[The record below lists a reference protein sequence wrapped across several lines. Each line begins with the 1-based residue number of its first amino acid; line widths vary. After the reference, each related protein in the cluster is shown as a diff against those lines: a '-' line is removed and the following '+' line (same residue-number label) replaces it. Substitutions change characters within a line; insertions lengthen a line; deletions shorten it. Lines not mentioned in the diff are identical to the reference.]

1 MAPGLYNMMN
11 MGGYGMGSFGMGNG
25 YNFFTNCDGT
35 MNTNAMLGFGLA
47 NVGLNLGKSIF
58 NCYWGGG
65 AGGSSKAKKE
75 DPDKAEINSLTKEI
89 NTQLDNLKKGISE
102 EAGLAFTV
110 ETKYQTAIDDATTK
124 KKSAESDK
132 TTLGATKVNVGGTQ
146 MKIEDLTNDDIAKL
160 NAQDKTTYNKYKE
173 LVDDLQKDGK
183 YDQDIKKANDAKK
196 AREEEIEEIQTEIKR
211 LIAKR
216 DEIENRI
223 QAKSDAQVLDD
234 ADGHGWQQTSLDD
247 FNKKYANTNLANLKK
262 GTKITIKNDD
272 KGHPQKVTK
281 GDLRGLIARYRGTRD
296 PELKKLYA
304 NQFKQLWELAEPSIQ
319 NDSTLGNAYNI
330 MHDDMVEIGTDPAAA
345 AV

>member
-11 MGGYGMGSFGMGNG
+11 MGGYGMGSFGIGNG

-35 MNTNAMLGFGLA
+35 MNTNAMLGYGLA
-47 NVGLNLGKSIF
+47 NVGLNSIF
-58 NCYWGGG
+58 NCCWGGG
-65 AGGSSKAKKE
+65 AGSSSNKTNKESIGNYNEQINKLLDKIGTGVTTANMDDWKADTYPDSALKTANQNRNDAQTKFDELGSTEITFTKDGAAPKNLSDCTDTDYNNMTPHNKKKYDDYQKLKE
-75 DPDKAEINSLTKEI
+75 D
-89 NTQLDNLKKGISE
+89 
-102 EAGLAFTV
+102 LAPTG
-110 ETKYQTAIDDATTK
+110 KYQKAID
-124 KKSAESDK
+124 SAKENRQREIDQIK
-132 TTLGATKVNVGGTQ
+132 DQIKAL
-146 MKIEDLTNDDIAKL
+146 IE
-160 NAQDKTTYNKYKE
+160 
-173 LVDDLQKDGK
+173 
-183 YDQDIKKANDAKK
+183 
-196 AREEEIEEIQTEIKR
+196 
-211 LIAKR
+211 KR
-216 DEIENRI
+216 DALQRV
-223 QAKSDAQVLDD
+223 KDAQVLDD

-262 GTKITIKNDD
+262 GTKITINNDD

-304 NQFKQLWELAEPSIQ
+304 NQFKQLWELADPSIQ